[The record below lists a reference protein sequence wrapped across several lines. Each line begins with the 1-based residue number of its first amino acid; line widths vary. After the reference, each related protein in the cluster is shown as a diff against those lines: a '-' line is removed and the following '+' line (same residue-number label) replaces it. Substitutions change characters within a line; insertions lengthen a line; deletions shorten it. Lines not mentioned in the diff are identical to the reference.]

1 MIFADRGE
9 AGRMLADQ
17 VAQHLP
23 AGADQGRPLVL
34 ALPRGGVPVAVP
46 VAERI
51 DGDLDVVIVRKIGA
65 PGRPELGVGAIAE
78 GGPPVFDETAL
89 RYLGI
94 TEADLAK
101 TVERER
107 AELNRRVHR
116 YRGDR
121 PTPKATDRTVVV
133 VDDGLATGVT
143 AYAALRRLRGH
154 RPRRLVLAVPVCSR
168 RAYDAL
174 SRVADTVLCLHA
186 PADFRAVG
194 YWYTDFRQLT
204 DADVQKALATHRAAP
219 LGGRRR

>member
-1 MIFADRGE
+1 MIFADRDE
-9 AGRMLADQ
+9 AGRMLAEQ
-17 VAQHLP
+17 VARHLP
-23 AGADQGRPLVL
+23 AGAAQGRPLVL

-51 DGDLDVVIVRKIGA
+51 GGDLDVVIVRKIGA

-89 RYLGI
+89 RYLGV

-101 TVERER
+101 TVEDER
-107 AELNRRVHR
+107 AEVNRRVRR

-121 PTPKATDRTVVV
+121 PPPKAADRTVVV

-143 AYAALRRLRGH
+143 AYAALRWLRGQ

-168 RAYDAL
+168 QARDAL
-174 SRVADTVLCLHA
+174 AKIADEVLCLHT
-186 PADFRAVG
+186 PEEFLAVG
-194 YWYTDFRQLT
+194 YWYADFRQLT
-204 DADVQKALATHRAAP
+204 DADVGKALAKHHAAP
-219 LGGRRR
+219 LGS

>member
-17 VAQHLP
+17 VAQHVP
-23 AGADQGRPLVL
+23 ALAAQGRPLVL

-65 PGRPELGVGAIAE
+65 PGVPELGVGAIAE
-78 GGPPVFDETAL
+78 DGPPVFDETAM

-101 TVERER
+101 TVEDER
-107 AELNRRVHR
+107 VELIRRVRR

-121 PTPKATDRTVVV
+121 PTPKAVDRSVVV

-143 AYAALRRLRGH
+143 AYAALRWLRGQ
-154 RPRRLVLAVPVCSR
+154 RPHRLVLAVPVCSR
-168 RAYDAL
+168 QAHDAL
-174 SRVADTVLCLHA
+174 AKVADTVVCLHA
-186 PADFRAVG
+186 PEEFLAVG
-194 YWYTDFRQLT
+194 HWYTDFQQLT
-204 DADVQKALATHRAAP
+204 DADVDKALAMHQATP
-219 LGGRRR
+219 LGS